1 MSNYVNTKK
10 LKIQIIE
17 DHEPDIALLVNA
29 LIQSGFDTEI
39 TVSRSI
45 DDAIAV
51 NGRSTFDC
59 IFLD

>member
-39 TVSRSI
+39 TVS
-45 DDAIAV
+45 
-51 NGRSTFDC
+51 
-59 IFLD
+59 